1 MPRTIEPHVAS
12 RGRAARPLKSVL
24 AGLNLCA
31 VTWGLALLAGAVWL
45 GAGLMEHP
53 GEPLGAAVLAEL
65 PVTLLVVLGALVAL
79 APLGAA
85 SRRR

>member
-1 MPRTIEPHVAS
+1 MPRTIEP
-12 RGRAARPLKSVL
+12 RGQAGPSALKPAL

-45 GAGLMEHP
+45 GAGLMERP
-53 GEPLGAAVLAEL
+53 GERLGAAVLAEL
-65 PVTLLVVLGALVAL
+65 PMTLLVVLGALVAL

>member
-1 MPRTIEPHVAS
+1 MPRTIEP
-12 RGRAARPLKSVL
+12 RGRSGLGTPARRPAL

-45 GAGLMEHP
+45 GAGLMERP
-53 GEPLGAAVLAEL
+53 GEALGPAVLAEL
-65 PVTLLVVLGALVAL
+65 PMTLLVVLGALVAL

-85 SRRR
+85 YRKG